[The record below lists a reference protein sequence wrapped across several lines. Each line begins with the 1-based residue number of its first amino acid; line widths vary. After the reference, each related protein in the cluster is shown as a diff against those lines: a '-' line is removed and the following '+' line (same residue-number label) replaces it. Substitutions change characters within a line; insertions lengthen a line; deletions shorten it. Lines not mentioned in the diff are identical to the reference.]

1 MSANEIQGQRAEQA
15 FERLL
20 DEFALLSE
28 TANDLALQHDI
39 GALLQAIV
47 ERAKRL
53 LGPADAAVLLY
64 DANRADLTL
73 AAVTGARAPLGTR
86 LGLGVGVNGRVAQTR
101 QPMIVNDYDK
111 SEFYVER
118 FKALNIGAVL
128 SVPMLLGGELVGV
141 LALSSTL
148 DQGRHFSDGD
158 ARLLSLFAIQ
168 AAGAVRSAQLLQ
180 ESRERADLLAASE
193 ARVRRLV
200 DANIVGIV
208 IADIRGNVRE
218 ANDAYLKIIGY
229 SRDDLAAGRIN
240 WRDLTPPEYEA
251 VMHEAQDEARRSGSS
266 TYEKEYLRKD
276 GSRVPVLVGAAVFEG
291 GEEAVA
297 FVLDLSEHRR
307 ADAEHRARIAAEAA
321 SKAKS
326 VFLANMSHEL
336 RTPLNAI
343 LGFAQI
349 LQFDKSIGERAA
361 LGLTTIRSAGEHLLM
376 LINDIL
382 DLSRIE
388 AGKLELR
395 FERIDLPALLKDI
408 AETMRIKAEQ
418 KELRF
423 SLDLAP
429 GVPTAVQA
437 DEMRLRQVLLNLLSN
452 AVKFTDRG
460 GISLSIQPIG
470 DKLRFEVR
478 DSGIGIAAGHLQTIF
493 EPFEQVAEA
502 PRRLGGTGLGLAIS
516 RRLVRGMGGELEV
529 ASEVGQGSRFWFD
542 VALPVAE
549 SAPPATGVQHRPTGY
564 AGRRRRVLVV
574 DDTADNRTM
583 LAELLD
589 GLKFELE
596 LAHAGEAALAKAS
609 AAPLALIL
617 LDIVMPGVDGLEVT
631 RRLRAMPSIAG
642 VPIVL
647 VSASSSGFEPSQCE
661 QLGANAFL
669 AKPIDVDRLLATIG
683 ELLRL
688 DWLHAAPPSPA
699 LPTAE

>member
-1 MSANEIQGQRAEQA
+1 VSAIETPNQGAEQSL
-15 FERLL
+15 EPRR
-20 DEFALLSE
+20 DEFALLSQ
-28 TANDLALQHDI
+28 TANELAMQHDVA
-39 GALLQAIV
+39 ALLQAIV
-47 ERAKRL
+47 ERARRL
-53 LGPADAAVLLY
+53 LAPSDAAVLLY
-64 DANRADLTL
+64 DPGRGDLAV
-73 AAVTGARAPLGTR
+73 AAVTQARAPLGTR
-86 LGLGVGVNGRVAQTR
+86 LAIGEGVNGRVAQTR
-101 QPMIVNDYDK
+101 RPMIVNDYAS
-111 SEFYVER
+111 SEYFVER
-118 FKALNIGAVL
+118 FKSLNIGAVL
-128 SVPMLLGGELVGV
+128 SVPMLLGGELIGV
-141 LALSSTL
+141 LSLISTL
-148 DQGRHFSDGD
+148 DQGRSFSEAD

-168 AAGAVRSAQLLQ
+168 AAGAVRSAQLLH
-180 ESRERADLLAASE
+180 ESRERADQLAASE

-208 IADIRGNVRE
+208 IADIHGKVRE

-229 SRDDLAAGRIN
+229 DRDDLAAGRIN
-240 WRDLTPPEYEA
+240 WRDLTPPEYDA
-251 VMHEAQDEARRSGSS
+251 VMHAAQDEARRSGTS
-266 TYEKEYLRKD
+266 TYEKEYVRKD

-361 LGLTTIRSAGEHLLM
+361 LGLATIRSAGEHLLM

-395 FERIDLPALLKDI
+395 FERIDLAPLLNDI
-408 AETMRIKAEQ
+408 ADTIRIKAEQ
-418 KELRF
+418 KGLQF

-429 GVPTAVQA
+429 GLPRAVQV

-460 GISLSIQPIG
+460 SVSLRAAPIA

-478 DSGIGIAAGHLQTIF
+478 DSGIGIAADHLQTIF

-529 ASEVGQGSRFWFD
+529 SSEVGQGSRFWFD
-542 VALPVAE
+542 VALAAAE
-549 SAPPATGVQHRPTGY
+549 AAPQAPGMQRRPTGY
-564 AGRRRRVLVV
+564 AGERKKVLIV
-574 DDTADNRTM
+574 DDTLDNRTM
-583 LAELLD
+583 LGELLASLGFGVDMASD
-589 GLKFELE
+589 GHDA
-596 LAHAGEAALAKAS
+596 LARAEAAS
-609 AAPLALIL
+609 PDLIL
-617 LDIVMPGVDGLEVT
+617 LDIVMPGPDGLEVT
-631 RRLRAMPSIAG
+631 RRLRGLPQLAG
-642 VPIVL
+642 VPIIL
-647 VSASSSGFEPSQCE
+647 VSASSSGFEQSRCRE
-661 QLGANAFL
+661 VGASAFL
-669 AKPIDVDRLLATIG
+669 AKPIDVDRLLAKVG
-683 ELLRL
+683 ELLEIV
-688 DWLHAAPPSPA
+688 WVYEA
-699 LPTAE
+699 